1 MIQQL
6 LKIDNNE
13 LLNMNSGK
21 KFDVVLM
28 NPPYGSDKSGDRYL
42 HFKFTEK
49 ILDLSKKAIVIMPF
63 RMLKSSSKKY
73 DVWKQKLSKNLV
85 SIEET
90 NSADFFGTAMFNTGI
105 YVWEENY
112 TGEINIIYKNNDTK
126 HVDSLLNVSIFSNYE
141 ENIANLLYNNKKAKY
156 KEIKVRDTKIKK
168 NKESLKEFTKNVIL
182 KGLGETNYF
191 LLTNLANGGMSGR
204 WISGNAGGIYDLTAL
219 YNYIIETNAAVKNI
233 MEFNSKEEAENC
245 KIALQNPVLR
255 FVLYKL
261 QDDQNINERLYKYVP
276 DIDWSDDR
284 VKTDEGLLEVCG
296 CPKDKCKEYADYCKK
311 IIENVDNKK

>member
-1 MIQQL
+1 M
-6 LKIDNNE
+6 
-13 LLNMNSGK
+13 GK

-90 NSADFFGTAMFNTGI
+90 NSADFLGTAMFNTGI
-105 YVWEENY
+105 YDWEENY

-141 ENIANLLYNNKKAKY
+141 ENIVNLLYNNKKAKY

-191 LLTNLANGGMSGR
+191 LLTNLANGGMNGR

-311 IIENVDNKK
+311 IIKEVDKKK